1 MPPQN
6 PATRLREVE
15 RGLGAL
21 ARELEEITG
30 IRPAN
35 LLWWRHELQ
44 DVIVALERRPLDMP
58 EPGSP
63 LPWPDP
69 QS

>member
-1 MPPQN
+1 MPLQN

-15 RGLGAL
+15 MGLAAL

-30 IRPAN
+30 VRPAN

-44 DVIVALERRPLDMP
+44 EVIATLEGRPREA
-58 EPGSP
+58 EPP
-63 LPWPDP
+63 PRV
-69 QS
+69 

>member
-1 MPPQN
+1 MPLQN

-15 RGLGAL
+15 RGLGTL

-30 IRPAN
+30 VRPAN

-44 DVIVALERRPLDMP
+44 DVIFTLEGKPRPVRDD
-58 EPGSP
+58 ER
-63 LPWPDP
+63 
-69 QS
+69 

>member
-1 MPPQN
+1 MPQQN

-15 RGLGAL
+15 QGLGTL

-30 IRPAN
+30 VRPAN

-44 DVIVALERRPLDMP
+44 DVIVALEGRPQDGDT
-58 EPGSP
+58 GS
-63 LPWPDP
+63 LPWADH

>member
-1 MPPQN
+1 MPQQN

-15 RGLGAL
+15 MGLGAL

-30 IRPAN
+30 VRPAN

-44 DVIVALERRPLDMP
+44 DVIVTLEGRAAAPERPR
-58 EPGSP
+58 
-63 LPWPDP
+63 
-69 QS
+69 QV

>member
-1 MPPQN
+1 MPSQN

-30 IRPAN
+30 VRPAN

-44 DVIVALERRPLDMP
+44 DVIITLEQRLQDPP
-58 EPGSP
+58 KTGSG
-63 LPWPDP
+63 LPWADP

>member
-1 MPPQN
+1 MQQN

-30 IRPAN
+30 VRPAN

-44 DVIVALERRPLDMP
+44 DVIVTLEGRPQDGDI
-58 EPGSP
+58 GS
-63 LPWPDP
+63 LPWADH

>member
-1 MPPQN
+1 MPLQN

-30 IRPAN
+30 VRPAN

-44 DVIVALERRPLDMP
+44 DVIATLEGRPKETERP
-58 EPGSP
+58 
-63 LPWPDP
+63 P
-69 QS
+69 QV

>member
-1 MPPQN
+1 MPQQN

-30 IRPAN
+30 VRPAN

-44 DVIVALERRPLDMP
+44 DVIVTLEGRPRDDDT
-58 EPGSP
+58 GSW
-63 LPWPDP
+63 LPWADH